1 MSPGNDY
8 APCPHCA
15 ANNISHRRV
24 CWRCGFTLPYT
35 VGIDGQRRANLESP
49 RPVSQAEIAR
59 MLDQAQTFDLETS
72 MKRAEAQEEMSEK
85 ARITETPLK
94 IRAWFWLRRR
104 KERQSGA

>member
-15 ANNISHRRV
+15 ANNITHRRV

-35 VGIDGQRRANLESP
+35 IGIDGQPRANHEAA
-49 RPVSQAEIAR
+49 RPVSRAEIER
-59 MLDQAQTFDLETS
+59 LLDQAQTLDLETPK
-72 MKRAEAQEEMSEK
+72 KRAEAQEEMSEM
-85 ARITETPLK
+85 ARVADTPLK